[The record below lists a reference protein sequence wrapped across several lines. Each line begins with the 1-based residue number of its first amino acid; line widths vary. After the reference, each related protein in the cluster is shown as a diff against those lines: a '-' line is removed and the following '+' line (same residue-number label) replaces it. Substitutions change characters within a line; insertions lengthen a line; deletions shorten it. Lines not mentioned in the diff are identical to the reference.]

1 MNKYSKPQL
10 EIKPVTW
17 VNGDTPLK
25 YQAKVT
31 LMRPNGDIK
40 VLTGDPMTTKQ
51 AALAS
56 LRQEV
61 QQRQE
66 DIQRI
71 IEVIDGP
78 VSTETAEDENK

>member
-78 VSTETAEDENK
+78 VSTETAEDGNK